1 MVARRRR
8 SVDSALSGGDYVDVM
23 SDEPLTNAAVEFIRR
38 GNASMNAAESPPNVG
53 ELSESVS
60 SDFVY
65 DARNSLGVDFG
76 PSDWPEFLGS
86 IWHVSAGRPKFLEP
100 QVLAVQGQRCA
111 VITARIDYGEDA
123 FSEYLHCIV
132 LDPELQ
138 RLQRIVSFDSD
149 RPDDRDAAIA
159 ELDRM
164 HAELEDQPPS

>member
-1 MVARRRR
+1 
-8 SVDSALSGGDYVDVM
+8 M
-23 SDEPLTNAAVEFIRR
+23 SDERLTNAAAEFIRR
-38 GNASMNAAESPPNVG
+38 GHASMNAAESPPTS
-53 ELSESVS
+53 EMSESVS

-86 IWHVSAGRPKFLEP
+86 IWHVSASRPKFSEP
-100 QVLAVQGQRCA
+100 QVLAVRGQRCA

-138 RLQRIVSFDSD
+138 RLQRIVSFDPE
-149 RPDDRDAAIA
+149 RPGERDAAIA
-159 ELDRM
+159 ELERLHGEID
-164 HAELEDQPPS
+164 DDVDPPW

>member
-1 MVARRRR
+1 M
-8 SVDSALSGGDYVDVM
+8 SGGDYVDVM

-38 GNASMNAAESPPNVG
+38 GHASMNAAESPPNVG

-86 IWHVSAGRPKFLEP
+86 IWHVSAGRPKFSEL
-100 QVLAVQGQRCA
+100 QVLAVRGQRCA

-138 RLQRIVSFDSD
+138 RLRRIVSFDSD

-159 ELDRM
+159 ELDRL
-164 HAELEDQPPS
+164 HAEIDE